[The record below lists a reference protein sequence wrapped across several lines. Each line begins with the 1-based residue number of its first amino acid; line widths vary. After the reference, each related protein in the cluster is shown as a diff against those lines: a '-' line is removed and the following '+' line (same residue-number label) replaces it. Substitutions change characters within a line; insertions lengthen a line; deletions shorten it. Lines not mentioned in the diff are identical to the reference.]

1 MTGPATI
8 GSEPTLPRPGSIVD
22 IRYRRIGQP
31 TQVYR
36 QFVLETRP
44 DVVVTFQPRTPIE
57 KPLVVDG
64 LTILEPRSPVI
75 WFSFLDKWYDIG
87 LFHRTNG
94 AVTGLYG
101 NILTPVDFVD
111 GHLWSTTDLCLDV
124 WMPRWGSTRLLD
136 EDELDK
142 AESEGWIRKKLA
154 DRARAEARAL
164 MHASQAGTWPPPV
177 TAEWSL
183 VRALK
188 VCSGSG

>member
-1 MTGPATI
+1 MTGSATG
-8 GSEPTLPRPGSIVD
+8 GSEVALPHPGSVVD
-22 IRYRRIGQP
+22 IHYRRIGQP
-31 TQVYR
+31 AQVYR

-44 DVVVTFQPRTPIE
+44 DVVVTFQPRTPIA

-75 WFSFLDKWYDIG
+75 WFSFLGKWHDIG

-94 AVTGLYG
+94 AVTGHYG
-101 NILTPVDFVD
+101 NILTPLEFVD
-111 GHLWSTTDLCLDV
+111 GNLWATTDLFLDI

-136 EDELDK
+136 EDELDAAETGGRIDPELAARAK
-142 AESEGWIRKKLA
+142 AEAK
-154 DRARAEARAL
+154 AL
-164 MHASQAGTWPPPV
+164 MHASRAGNWPPPM

-188 VCSGSG
+188 ECSGMG